1 MLAVW
6 VYARQAIFNPFT
18 PKFKEYILPAIK
30 EKYVSEERTV
40 KQRKTANRL
49 FPLQKPSDGK
59 KSHAKSQSKSRKPS
73 KKDAIT
79 VDPNNIDLATFSSAD
94 MMEHMDA
101 ELRQFIEEEQSKKQ
115 GETKGGERERRQ
127 SVVQTLE
134 MPQVA
139 EEVSENEKGAYSPS
153 KVKRASKKEL
163 ARERAEK
170 RKEERM
176 KKEEEKKRKEE
187 EMRLVPRYSKHTLG

>member
-1 MLAVW
+1 M
-6 VYARQAIFNPFT
+6 
-18 PKFKEYILPAIK
+18 
-30 EKYVSEERTV
+30 
-40 KQRKTANRL
+40 
-49 FPLQKPSDGK
+49 QKPSDGK
-59 KSHAKSQSKSRKPS
+59 KSHAKSKSRKSS

-94 MMEHMDA
+94 MLEHMDA

-115 GETKGGERERRQ
+115 GETKGGEGERRQ
-127 SVVQTLE
+127 SVQTLE

-139 EEVSENEKGAYSPS
+139 EEVAENEKGAYSPS

-176 KKEEEKKRKEE
+176 KKEEERKRKEE
-187 EMRLVPRYSKHTLG
+187 EMRLVPLYSKHTLRLIARLNFVNSEGL